1 MKKLICAKD
10 IEIAK
15 EQGQKI
21 FYIDSNTI
29 VTPLAEDAAK
39 INDIEISTRE
49 TSYKVENSSK
59 DDIDMDMVYNL
70 FKILKDKGLLSEML
84 ELLSNK
90 PYEAE
95 TDSGGLK
102 LIRGN
107 TVRFKKLETKNPNAK
122 VFYQELIS
130 NKDSSV
136 NNGFLNIDNSTFDWE
151 VTCEETYYIIEGD
164 VMININ
170 GNTFT
175 AYPGDVLYIPAGSK
189 ITLVSSDKAK
199 LFYTTYLDK

>member
-15 EQGQKI
+15 EQGQKV

-39 INDIEISTRE
+39 INEIEISTKKDNF
-49 TSYKVENSSK
+49 KVENSFK
-59 DDIDMDMVYNL
+59 DDIDMDMVYKI
-70 FKILKDKGLLSEML
+70 FKMIMDKGLLSEML

-90 PYEAE
+90 PYDAE

-107 TVRFKKLETKNPNAK
+107 TVKFKGLETKNPNAK

-136 NNGFLNIDNSTFDWE
+136 NTGFLNIDNSGFDWE
-151 VTCEETYYIIEGD
+151 VTCEEIYYIIDGN
-164 VMININ
+164 VVIHIN

-175 AYPGDVLYIPAGSK
+175 AYPGDVLYIPTGSK
-189 ITLVSSDKAK
+189 ITLASSDKAK

>member
-15 EQGQKI
+15 EQGKKV

-39 INDIEISTRE
+39 INEIEISTR
-49 TSYKVENSSK
+49 SDNSEVQNISK
-59 DDIDMDMVYNL
+59 DDIDMDLVYKI
-70 FKILKDKGLLSEML
+70 FKTMMDKGLLTEML
-84 ELLSNK
+84 DLLSNK
-90 PYEAE
+90 PYDAE
-95 TDSGGLK
+95 TDFGGLK

-107 TVRFKKLETKNPNAK
+107 TVKYKNLETENPNAK

-136 NNGFLNIDNSTFDWE
+136 NTGFLNIDNSKFDWE
-151 VTCEETYYIIEGD
+151 VTCEEVYYVIDGNVVIH
-164 VMININ
+164 INENI
-170 GNTFT
+170 FT
-175 AYPGDVLYIPAGSK
+175 AYSGDVLYIPTGSK
-189 ITLVSSDKAK
+189 ITLASSDKAK

>member
-15 EQGQKI
+15 EQGQKV

-39 INDIEISTRE
+39 INEIEISTRKNDF
-49 TSYKVENSSK
+49 KVENYSK
-59 DDIDMDMVYNL
+59 DDIDMVYKT
-70 FKILKDKGLLSEML
+70 FKTLMDKGLLSEML
-84 ELLSNK
+84 ELLSDK
-90 PYEAE
+90 PYDAE

-107 TVRFKKLETKNPNAK
+107 TVKFKKLETKNPNAK

-130 NKDSSV
+130 NKDSSI
-136 NNGFLNIDNSTFDWE
+136 NTGFLNIDKSQFDWE
-151 VTCEETYYIIEGD
+151 VNCEEVYYIIDGN
-164 VMININ
+164 VVIHIN
-170 GNTFT
+170 GNKFT
-175 AYPGDVLYIPAGSK
+175 AYPGDILYIPTGSK
-189 ITLVSSDKAK
+189 ITLASSDKAK